1 MLLNCCDPQT
11 SRKLIRNLSN
21 ISTYWFRP
29 LSIHNQYVSLWSHHN
44 SNKAFAHHLYHIS
57 SLKCQAFKNQIFF
70 TNIFHFQETSNE
82 SSPSVYRQIK
92 MGLAGHGGFKRF
104 KWFHLWR
111 SVILWWQLAVNSDFQ
126 SLDVLDYANV
136 KCDDG
141 ICVEEKMLGCDFPA
155 FIKKCIFL
163 LWMCFP
169 QVRFDQPTT
178 GTGNK
183 QKYF

>member
-1 MLLNCCDPQT
+1 MPYFHLKYISKKDSHLSHLFYTLLI
-11 SRKLIRNLSN
+11 KYFL
-21 ISTYWFRP
+21 
-29 LSIHNQYVSLWSHHN
+29 
-44 SNKAFAHHLYHIS
+44 
-57 SLKCQAFKNQIFF
+57 QIFF
-70 TNIFHFQETSNE
+70 IFRRRATSRVQACTDRSRWGWRATAASRGSND
-82 SSPSVYRQIK
+82 STR
-92 MGLAGHGGFKRF
+92 
-104 KWFHLWR
+104 R

-163 LWMCFP
+163 SWMCFP